1 MAATRSRRRR
11 RRGRFGFLYKLLSV
25 LLILCAVVAGSIV
38 FFRVAEVKVVGEVV
52 YSDEE
57 IVAASSIE
65 QGDNL
70 FLIRRVPIGRKI
82 LNQLPY
88 VREVNLRRV
97 FPDTVVIS
105 ITECA
110 PAAALQG
117 EDDSWWLLD
126 RSCKL
131 LEQGG
136 TELTQSYPAVTGLT
150 ALMPAEGGN
159 LAVSVEESGKTDAL
173 RQLLGALEDRG
184 MLGQVQSI
192 DLSGMSE
199 IRMAYEGRFSVR
211 LPVYSDDFP
220 KLIHWLEEA
229 AAWLN
234 AGQTGI
240 IDLTGEWARFIPN

>member
-1 MAATRSRRRR
+1 MAATRRRRRR
-11 RRGRFGFLYKLLSV
+11 RRGRFGFLYKLLSI

-38 FFRVAEVKVVGEVV
+38 FFRVSEIKVIGEVV

-57 IVAASSIE
+57 IIAASAVE

-70 FLIRRVPIGRKI
+70 FLIRRVPTGRKI
-82 LNQLPY
+82 LDQLPY
-88 VREVNLRRV
+88 IREVNLRRM

-105 ITECA
+105 VTECA

-117 EDDSWWLLD
+117 TGDSWWLLD
-126 RSCKL
+126 RNCKL

-136 TELTQSYPAVTGLT
+136 LELAQSYPNVIGLD
-150 ALMPAEGGN
+150 ALMPAEGDT
-159 LAVSVEESGKTDAL
+159 LAVALEESGKADAL
-173 RQLLGALEDRG
+173 KQLLGALEDRG
-184 MLGQVQSI
+184 MLQQVQSI
-192 DLSGMSE
+192 DLSGTSE

-211 LPVYSDDFP
+211 LPVYSDDFSQ
-220 KLIHWLEEA
+220 LIHTLQES

>member
-1 MAATRSRRRR
+1 MAATRRRRRR
-11 RRGRFGFLYKLLSV
+11 RRGRFGFLYKLLSI

-38 FFRVAEVKVVGEVV
+38 FFRVSEIKVIGEVV

-57 IVAASSIE
+57 IIAASAVE
-65 QGDNL
+65 EGDNL
-70 FLIRRVPIGRKI
+70 FLIRRVQTGRKI
-82 LNQLPY
+82 LDQLPY
-88 VREVNLRRV
+88 IREVNLRRM

-105 ITECA
+105 VTECA

-117 EDDSWWLLD
+117 TGDSWWLLD

-136 TELTQSYPAVTGLT
+136 LELAQSYPNVIGLD
-150 ALMPAEGGN
+150 ALMPAEGDN
-159 LAVSVEESGKTDAL
+159 LAVAVEESGKADAL
-173 RQLLGALEDRG
+173 KQLLGALEDRG
-184 MLGQVQSI
+184 MLQQVQSI
-192 DLSGMSE
+192 DLSGTSE
-199 IRMAYEGRFSVR
+199 IRMVYEGRFSVR
-211 LPVYSDDFP
+211 LPVYSDDFSQ
-220 KLIHWLEEA
+220 LIHTLQES